1 MIYNPMYMTRMEACA
16 TLDELRSIGLAMLMD
31 ETLQQPRHKLATLQS
46 IYRDNVDRILANS
59 QTKIVGFEQCT
70 QCKEQAKVIFI
81 NERCVY
87 CGYNK

>member
-1 MIYNPMYMTRMEACA
+1 MNTKSPQYMTRMEACV

-31 ETLQQPRHKLATLQS
+31 ETLQQPRHQMATYAS
-46 IYRDNVDRILANS
+46 IYRDNFSRIVDSKPR
-59 QTKIVGFEQCT
+59 FEECE

-81 NERCVY
+81 NDRCVY